1 MIKKYGRGNKP
12 LREEIARYVLNLY
25 LHDAGFKAL
34 LSCFIRN
41 TPSKLQKKKKN
52 SKKYVNKVSQTMSSR
67 KGGAIFPLKK
77 QYVCLVKCKYK
88 IIIIINNNNLFLIR
102 RK

>member
-1 MIKKYGRGNKP
+1 MTPDSRPYCRASY
-12 LREEIARYVLNLY
+12 ET
-25 LHDAGFKAL
+25 HHQ
-34 LSCFIRN
+34 SC
-41 TPSKLQKKKKN
+41 KKKKKN